1 VEGLNLEEF
10 FFLLSL
16 TGLLPPLRDGPDE
29 RRSSERPFPAS
40 ARQAKEA
47 EARRLYLRSRFPIV
61 TCCKHGSGASL
72 TMAVGKSGNLCGP
85 SSYPGNENKIV
96 APDYRSRAR
105 KRHDD
110 TWRTRQQ
117 R

>member
-1 VEGLNLEEF
+1 MGQMNGDQV
-10 FFLLSL
+10 SVH
-16 TGLLPPLRDGPDE
+16 
-29 RRSSERPFPAS
+29 FPAS

-47 EARRLYLRSRFPIV
+47 EARRPYLRSRFPIV
-61 TCCKHGSGASL
+61 TYCKHGSGASL
-72 TMAVGKSGNLCGP
+72 TMAAGKSGDLCGP